1 MQNIYD
7 LLKRKELE
15 LERIKTE
22 IEALRLTIR
31 LLEGSEEA
39 GTKRADGRSTA
50 GSFESSRPALAPN
63 KDLGAASYVVKPKS
77 TREFP

>member
-1 MQNIYD
+1 MHNIYD

-15 LERIKTE
+15 LEKIKTE

-50 GSFESSRPALAPN
+50 GSLEGSRPALAPS
-63 KDLGAASYVVKPKS
+63 KDLGAAYLVKQKS